1 MWKLVFQLTING
13 EAFEKLLSLLRN
25 AGICDSIHK
34 LIYINGFT
42 SRGCASRLPT
52 KQVVRST
59 RKEISNGLG
68 AFCAGPILI

>member
-1 MWKLVFQLTING
+1 MFK
-13 EAFEKLLSLLRN
+13 KLLTLLQD
-25 AGICDSIHK
+25 ATICVSIHK
-34 LIYINGFT
+34 LIYINGFL